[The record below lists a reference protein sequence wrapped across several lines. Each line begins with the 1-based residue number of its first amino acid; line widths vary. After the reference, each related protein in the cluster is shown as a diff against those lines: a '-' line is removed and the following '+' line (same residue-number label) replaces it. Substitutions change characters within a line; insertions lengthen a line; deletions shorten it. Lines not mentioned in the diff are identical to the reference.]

1 MRLKRYKIKFLKMLV
16 RRAFPKTIK
25 LRVEEIVKERLAVN
39 PIDFGESFCYKLK
52 GYRRLRTG
60 DYRIM

>member
-1 MRLKRYKIKFLKMLV
+1 MLV

-25 LRVEEIVKERLAVN
+25 LRVEEIVKERLTVN

-52 GYRRLRTG
+52 GYRKLITG
-60 DYRIM
+60 DYMGAFL

>member
-1 MRLKRYKIKFLKMLV
+1 VGLKRYKIKFLKNV
-16 RRAFPKTIK
+16 GKRAFPKTIK
-25 LRVEEIVKERLAVN
+25 LRVEEIVKERLTVN